1 MTENLCY
8 MKKLFLILAVL
19 AFSTTLSAQSK
30 LMTVRGKDKD
40 GKTIKVEYYQGAAT
54 DAIESVKYQLVDE
67 LQTKIT
73 NLQSKLD
80 ATTAQLKKCQKQAD
94 NIPDDDDIQVT
105 MLQNLILMKDAQID
119 SLTLQVQQDQ
129 VQLQRVTDSL
139 GNGDV
144 AQLKKSL
151 KEKESQ
157 IKSLNKEVKRLE
169 GKLQKSGDND
179 AEIKQL
185 QDQIASKQTEID
197 NLNKQI
203 SAEQKKSK
211 GYETDLANL
220 RSQISSKENE
230 ITSLKNEKA
239 DLQRQLT
246 AADAGG
252 DAEKKQLRQ
261 QITDLQN
268 NADRLNTQI
277 NGLKSQLNSLNS
289 DLARKNDSI
298 STLKAQLAQGG
309 GSKPVV
315 VSVSDTTINKRTYQ
329 RLRDSIVSQDATIRG
344 LDKSLA
350 ECEKRVNDL
359 QKQINN
365 MPTDGVTMAK
375 PAKTHSIG
383 VEGGVGAAFML
394 DKMEGGW
401 DKGVKPAWHVDMYY
415 GTPRLADK
423 FPISFEVG
431 LGIRG
436 LSFALHHNPSVATMD
451 ATDADGDSYQ
461 AIYDYGE
468 LSEKL
473 KLTYFDIPIRLCIG
487 QPAADRVTA
496 YFKLGITPS
505 IKVSSKFEGEGTYS
519 LKGYYPQWDVTLENI
534 PELGFGNDI
543 NCYKDGVEPDV
554 RKFVLWGNVAAGVY
568 VPFGKSG
575 LVFNGGVKL
584 DYPFMSL
591 IKETDGSSCQMENI
605 AGKTLIPSLNISCV
619 WVPQTSIMR
628 ISLPL

>member
-1 MTENLCY
+1 
-8 MKKLFLILAVL
+8 MKKLILILAVCV
-19 AFSTTLSAQSK
+19 ATVTASAQSK

-40 GKTIKVEYYQGAAT
+40 GKTIKVEYYQGSAT
-54 DAIESVKYQLVDE
+54 DAIESIKYQLVDE
-67 LQTKIT
+67 LQTKIS
-73 NLQSKLD
+73 NLQSRLD
-80 ATTAQLKKCQKQAD
+80 ATTAQLKKCQNQVAD
-94 NIPDDDDIQVT
+94 DSGDEMEVT
-105 MLQNLILMKDAQID
+105 MLQNLILMKDSQID
-119 SLTLQVQQDQ
+119 SLNLQVQQTQ
-129 VQLQRVTDSL
+129 EQLQLVMNNI
-139 GNGDV
+139 GNDD
-144 AQLKKSL
+144 ASRLNKEL

-157 IKSLNKEVKRLE
+157 IKSLNKEVESLKK
-169 GKLQKSGDND
+169 KLKKSGDND
-179 AEIKQL
+179 AEIQQL
-185 QDQIASKQTEID
+185 QDQIAAKQTEVN

-203 SAEQKKSK
+203 DAEKKK
-211 GYETDLANL
+211 L
-220 RSQISSKENE
+220 RDKESEMTGLRNQIAEKENE
-230 ITSLKNEKA
+230 ITGLRNDKEQ
-239 DLQRQLT
+239 LQKQLA

-252 DAEKKQLRQ
+252 DAEKKQLKQ
-261 QITDLQN
+261 QIADLKS

-277 NGLKSQLNSLNS
+277 NGLKSQLNSLNN

-298 STLKAQLAQGG
+298 NTLKNQLAQDGG
-309 GSKPVV
+309 NKPVV
-315 VSVSDTTINKRTYQ
+315 TVVNVSDTTINKRTYQ
-329 RLRDSIVSQDATIRG
+329 RLRDSIVSQDAAIRG

-359 QKQINN
+359 QKQIDN
-365 MPTDGVTMAK
+365 MPTTGTTMAK

-383 VEGGVGAAFML
+383 IEGGVGPAFML
-394 DKMEGGW
+394 DKMTAGW
-401 DKGVKPAWHVDMYY
+401 DKGVKPAWNVDLYY
-415 GTPRLADK
+415 GTPSLADK

-436 LSFALHHNPSVATMD
+436 LSFAMHHNASVGTMD
-451 ATDADGDSYQ
+451 AVDADGDSFQ
-461 AIYDYGE
+461 AIYTYGE

-505 IKVSSKFEGEGTYS
+505 IKVSSKFDGEGSYS

-543 NCYKDGVEPDV
+543 DCYKDGAEPNV

-575 LVFNGGVKL
+575 LVLNGGVKL

-591 IKETDGSSCQMENI
+591 IKAAEGSSCQMENI
-605 AGKTLIPSLNISCV
+605 AGKTVIPSLNIGL
-619 WVPQTSIMR
+619 TYTIK
-628 ISLPL
+628 

>member
-1 MTENLCY
+1 
-8 MKKLFLILAVL
+8 MKKLILILAVCV
-19 AFSTTLSAQSK
+19 ATVTASAQSK

-40 GKTIKVEYYQGAAT
+40 GKTIKVEYYQGSAT
-54 DAIESVKYQLVDE
+54 DAIESIKYQLVDE
-67 LQTKIT
+67 LQTKIS
-73 NLQSKLD
+73 NLQSRLD
-80 ATTAQLKKCQKQAD
+80 ATTAQLKKCQNQVAD
-94 NIPDDDDIQVT
+94 DSGDEMEVT
-105 MLQNLILMKDAQID
+105 MLQNLILMKDSQID
-119 SLTLQVQQDQ
+119 SLNLQVQQTQ
-129 VQLQRVTDSL
+129 EQLQLVMNNI
-139 GNGDV
+139 GNDD
-144 AQLKKSL
+144 ASRLNKEL

-157 IKSLNKEVKRLE
+157 IKSLNKEVESLKK
-169 GKLQKSGDND
+169 KLKKSGDND
-179 AEIKQL
+179 AEIQQL
-185 QDQIASKQTEID
+185 QDQIAAKQTEVN

-203 SAEQKKSK
+203 DAEKKK
-211 GYETDLANL
+211 L
-220 RSQISSKENE
+220 RDKESEMTGLRNQIAEKENE
-230 ITSLKNEKA
+230 ITGLKNDKEQ
-239 DLQRQLT
+239 LQKQLA

-252 DAEKKQLRQ
+252 DAEKKQLKQ
-261 QITDLQN
+261 QIADLKN

-277 NGLKSQLNSLNS
+277 NGLKSQLNSLNN

-298 STLKAQLAQGG
+298 NTLKNQLAQDGG
-309 GSKPVV
+309 NKPVV
-315 VSVSDTTINKRTYQ
+315 TVVNVSDTTINKRTYQ
-329 RLRDSIVSQDATIRG
+329 RLRDSIVSQDAAIRG

-359 QKQINN
+359 QKQIDN
-365 MPTDGVTMAK
+365 MPTTGTTMAK

-383 VEGGVGAAFML
+383 IEGGVGPAFML
-394 DKMEGGW
+394 DKMTAGW
-401 DKGVKPAWHVDMYY
+401 DKGVKPAWNVTLYY

-436 LSFALHHNPSVATMD
+436 LSFAMHHNASVCTMD
-451 ATDADGDSYQ
+451 AVDADGDSFQ
-461 AIYDYGE
+461 AIYTYGE

-505 IKVSSKFEGEGTYS
+505 IKVSSKFDGEGSYS

-543 NCYKDGVEPDV
+543 DCYKVGVEPNV

-575 LVFNGGVKL
+575 LVLNGGVKL

-591 IKETDGSSCQMENI
+591 IQAKDGSSCQMENI
-605 AGKTLIPSLNISCV
+605 AGKTLIPSLNIGL
-619 WVPQTSIMR
+619 TYTIK
-628 ISLPL
+628 

>member
-8 MKKLFLILAVL
+8 MKKLILILAVF
-19 AFSTTLSAQSK
+19 AVTATASAQSK

-40 GKTIKVEYYQGAAT
+40 GKTIKVEYYQGSAT

-67 LQTKIT
+67 LQAKIT
-73 NLQSKLD
+73 TLQSKLD
-80 ATTAQLKKCQKQAD
+80 ATSAQLKKCQKQAD
-94 NIPDDDDIQVT
+94 VTPEDDIQVT
-105 MLQNLILMKDAQID
+105 MLQNLIIMKDAQID
-119 SLTLQVQQDQ
+119 SLSLQVQEKQE
-129 VQLQRVTDSL
+129 QLQLALNSIDNS
-139 GNGDV
+139 DV
-144 AQLKKSL
+144 GRLRKEV

-157 IKSLNKEVKRLE
+157 IKSLNSKVEKLE
-169 GKLQKSGDND
+169 KKLAKSGDDN
-179 AEIKQL
+179 AEIQRL
-185 QDQIASKQTEID
+185 QEQIAAKESEID
-197 NLNKQI
+197 NLNKQLT
-203 SAEQKKSK
+203 AEQKKSK
-211 GYETDLANL
+211 GYETDMANL
-220 RSQISSKENE
+220 RSQITSKENE
-230 ITSLKNEKA
+230 IASLKNEKA
-239 DLQRQLT
+239 DLQRQLA

-252 DAEKKQLRQ
+252 DAEKKQLKQ
-261 QITDLQN
+261 QITDLKN
-268 NADRLNTQI
+268 EASRLNTQI
-277 NGLKSQLNSLNS
+277 NGLKSQLNSLNN
-289 DLARKNDSI
+289 DLARKSDSI
-298 STLKAQLAQGG
+298 STLKAQLAQDGG
-309 GSKPVV
+309 NKPIV
-315 VSVSDTTINKRTYQ
+315 VSVSDTTINKKVYQ

-359 QKQINN
+359 QKQIDN
-365 MPTDGVTMAK
+365 MPTDGTTMAK

-383 VEGGVGAAFML
+383 IEGGVGAAFML
-394 DKMEGGW
+394 DKMDGGW
-401 DKGVKPAWHVDMYY
+401 DKGVKPAWHVDLYY

-436 LSFALHHNPSVATMD
+436 LSFAMHHNASVATMD
-451 ATDADGDSYQ
+451 AVDADGDSFQ
-461 AIYDYGE
+461 AIYTYGE

-505 IKVSSKFEGEGTYS
+505 IKVSSKFEGEGSYS

-543 NCYKDGVEPDV
+543 DCYKDGVEPSA

-575 LVFNGGVKL
+575 LVLNGGVKL

-591 IKETDGSSCQMENI
+591 LQAKDGSSCQMENI
-605 AGKTLIPSLNISCV
+605 AGKTLIPSLNIGL
-619 WVPQTSIMR
+619 TYTIK
-628 ISLPL
+628 